1 MLKSDGEPAII
12 SLKEAVKRESEIDM
26 VLEESPVGEHQ
37 ANGDIEGAIRQVQGQ
52 FRTMKDA
59 LETRYNERIKG
70 DHNSIPWLFSHAA
83 STINRVRKDYEGMTA
98 FRRWKGREFKRDIA
112 EVGECLWY
120 LRSASQG
127 KDKFDVRWGEGVWLG
142 VRDDSG
148 EVIIGTIDGVIKSR
162 DFRRKPIEK
171 ERWNKDR
178 LNEFK
183 GVPWEPVPGQGG
195 DIRIK
200 TRVNMPEETENITA
214 PVEGEETNCV
224 TRRTR
229 INNNDIMKFGFTVGC
244 NGCRAINRG
253 QQSQNHNEVCR
264 KRI

>member
-1 MLKSDGEPAII
+1 VT
-12 SLKEAVKRESEIDM
+12 EAVKRESEIDI

-52 FRTMKDA
+52 FRAMKDA
-59 LETRYNERIKG
+59 LETRYNERIQG

-83 STINRVRKDYEGMTA
+83 STINRVRKDSEGMTA
-98 FRRWKGREFKRDIA
+98 YRRWKGREFKRDIA
-112 EVGECLWY
+112 EFGECVWY

-171 ERWNKDR
+171 ERWNKYR
-178 LNEFK
+178 FNEFK
-183 GVPWEPVPGQGG
+183 RVPWEPVPGQGG
-195 DIRIK
+195 DI
-200 TRVNMPEETENITA
+200 
-214 PVEGEETNCV
+214 
-224 TRRTR
+224 
-229 INNNDIMKFGFTVGC
+229 
-244 NGCRAINRG
+244 
-253 QQSQNHNEVCR
+253 
-264 KRI
+264 